1 MVNLDT
7 NDKFDVG
14 IDEVGVSEIGED
26 VEAGVNTDGA
36 NVVNVSFTNIAAV
49 VDADV
54 DDCDNRDPGNI
65 SIDVGNVD
73 ADSGTGIAVDIDICD
88 VIEIEMGTD
97 KDMDEFVLDKS
108 SVGGFSD
115 NFIADVIVS
124 DLGDIVEDTI
134 CDVDD
139 SIGNEVDANIGAV
152 VNTNT
157 GTVVE
162 IDFGAN
168 VDSDIDGF
176 IMGVD
181 TNMGTVEDVII
192 SGYINIGD
200 TVDNFG
206 PGKNMDE
213 LMFVEAVLFVDINTG
228 PVVGSNV
235 AFNVNMDIGD
245 VEIGVD
251 IFEDIGKLIVTE
263 TDFKPNVDGDIS
275 NVDDIKPVDV
285 VNADVGNSDDVE
297 SVETEIDGI
306 VDTSRF
312 TFVSET
318 VKFVEA
324 QDGRLVETRMGGV
337 IGRDLFD
344 AVESNNFNVVD
355 PNVDGIVSIT

>member
-1 MVNLDT
+1 VVFGLFVASCNELVVVIGLEESDIVPMVNLDA

-14 IDEVGVSEIGED
+14 NDEVGVSEIGED

-36 NVVNVSFTNIAAV
+36 NVVNVSFTNI
-49 VDADV
+49 
-54 DDCDNRDPGNI
+54 
-65 SIDVGNVD
+65 
-73 ADSGTGIAVDIDICD
+73 GIAVDIDICD

-97 KDMDEFVLDKS
+97 EDMDEFVLDKS

-168 VDSDIDGF
+168 VDSDIVGF

-324 QDGRLVETRMGGV
+324 
-337 IGRDLFD
+337 
-344 AVESNNFNVVD
+344 
-355 PNVDGIVSIT
+355 